1 MNIDAVIDEMWAHM
15 GLIRI
20 FTKKKGCP
28 PDLAKPYVVKADSS
42 IEHVCKRI
50 HKDMVSRFKYAMIW
64 GTSAKHSPQRVG
76 LAHCLEDED
85 VVQILVK
92 TANE

>member
-1 MNIDAVIDEMWAHM
+1 VGSH
-15 GLIRI
+15 GLDS
-20 FTKKKGCP
+20 
-28 PDLAKPYVVKADSS
+28 PDLTKPFVVKANSS

-50 HKDMVSRFKYAMIW
+50 HKDMVGRFKYAMVW

-76 LAHCLEDED
+76 LSHVLEDED
-85 VVQILVK
+85 VLQILVK